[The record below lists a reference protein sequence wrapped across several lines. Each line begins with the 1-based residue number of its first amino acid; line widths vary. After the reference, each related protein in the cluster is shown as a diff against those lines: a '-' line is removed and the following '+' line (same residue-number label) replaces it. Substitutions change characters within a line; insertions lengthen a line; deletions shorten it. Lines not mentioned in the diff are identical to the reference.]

1 MKGRSATLFYSMI
14 KWIYISVMA
23 LVLSSCANFEEPE
36 FISSS
41 GLKLEKMDGQVIN
54 FTAGAKVYNPNWF
67 GIKIKP
73 SHVEI
78 YVEDQLMG
86 NVFLEKKVK
95 LKAKRESDLV
105 FKLRGELEDGAM
117 ITALKY
123 SRKDNVAVRIKGK
136 VKGGVWIFSK
146 KMEIDETKT
155 VSGKDLKLGGLK

>member
-1 MKGRSATLFYSMI
+1 
-14 KWIYISVMA
+14 
-23 LVLSSCANFEEPE
+23 
-36 FISSS
+36 
-41 GLKLEKMDGQVIN
+41 
-54 FTAGAKVYNPNWF
+54 
-67 GIKIKP
+67 
-73 SHVEI
+73 VEI

-86 NVFLEKKVK
+86 NVFMEKKVK

-117 ITALKY
+117 ITVLKY

-155 VSGKDLKLGGLK
+155 VSGKDLKFGGLK